1 MNKKTL
7 LHIFLLIFS
16 LFLLVSCG
24 RKQTKEEESQR
35 LSVPVANPIELEL
48 TEYTEYT
55 GRLEAVEI
63 VDVKPRVSGYIES
76 IHFKEG
82 QKVRKGDLL
91 FEIDPRPFQAQVNRL
106 KAQVAQTEAALKLA
120 NANKNRAE
128 RLIESRAISLEEIDI
143 RESEAY
149 QAQADL
155 EAAQAELE
163 AAELDLSFTQVTAP
177 INGIADRHFV
187 TLGNLVTGDLTSLTT
202 IMPHAPIHAYYEV
215 DERSF
220 LRGVRAYFE
229 GDQPGRGSGVKIP
242 AYLGLDDEE
251 DFPHE
256 GVIDFASNQIDPN
269 TATITIRALFE
280 NKNEFLTPGLFAR
293 IRVPVS
299 KKQKRI
305 LIPDTSIASDQSIR
319 YVWVVSADNTPERR
333 QIELGPRHKNYRIV
347 RSGLTTEDRI
357 VISGI
362 QYLRPGIVLDPQSTE
377 I

>member
-1 MNKKTL
+1 MPL
-7 LHIFLLIFS
+7 YFLL
-16 LFLLVSCG
+16 LAACG
-24 RKQTKEEESQR
+24 SKQQREEGPQA

-48 TEYTEYT
+48 TEYEDYT

-63 VDVKPRVSGYIES
+63 VDVKPRVSGYIKS
-76 IHFKEG
+76 IHFREG
-82 QKVRKGDLL
+82 QKVQKGDLL
-91 FEIDPRPFQAQVNRL
+91 FVIDPRPFQAQVNRL
-106 KAQVAQTEAALKLA
+106 KAQVAQTEAALNLA
-120 NANKNRAE
+120 RANKNRAE
-128 RLIESRAISLEEIDI
+128 RLIESRAISQEEIDI

-155 EAAQAELE
+155 EAAQAELK
-163 AAELDLSFTQVTAP
+163 AAELDLGFTQIIAP
-177 INGIADRHFV
+177 IDGIADRYFV

-215 DERSF
+215 DEGSF

-251 DFPHE
+251 GFPHE
-256 GVIDFASNQIDPN
+256 GFIDFASNQIDPD

-299 KKQKRI
+299 KKKKRI
-305 LIPDTSIASDQSIR
+305 LIPDTSIASDQAIR
-319 YVWVVSADNTPERR
+319 YVWVVGADNTPERR
-333 QIELGPRHKNYRIV
+333 QIELGPRHENYRII
-347 RSGLTTEDRI
+347 RSGLTIKDRI

-362 QYLRPGIVLDPQSTE
+362 QFMRPGISLDPQSTE